1 MINRYFSIK
10 QKYLLNKMGTNK
22 MGTNKMGTNKM
33 GTNKMELSSKIR
45 QSIRLS
51 NKHIHPY
58 VLCIIDMQPVGF
70 SNSNLIVENVLELVR
85 EAIVNKAFIVIAQF
99 NRCGET
105 HIKITNEIEK
115 YPYKEYIWHNK
126 NDKSKPIQEAL
137 KNLNIFV
144 REIKVCGVNTEYCVK
159 DTVHG
164 LTKKINIPIKVIEK
178 ACNGTDKI
186 IEEALH
192 KMRTFYR
199 NVEVL

>member
-1 MINRYFSIK
+1 MNSI
-10 QKYLLNKMGTNK
+10 Q
-22 MGTNKMGTNKM
+22 
-33 GTNKMELSSKIR
+33 IR
-45 QSIRLS
+45 RSIRLS

-70 SNSNLIVENVLELVR
+70 DNSNLIIENVLELVR

-99 NRCGET
+99 KGCGET
-105 HIKITNEIEK
+105 HITIVNEIQK
-115 YPYKEYIWHNK
+115 YPYKEYVWHNK

-137 KNLNIFV
+137 NNLNIFV
-144 REIKVCGVNTEYCVK
+144 RQMKICGVNTEYCVK
-159 DTVHG
+159 YTVHG
-164 LTKKINIPIKVIEK
+164 LAKKFHIPIKVIENS
-178 ACNGTDKI
+178 CNGTDRI

>member
-1 MINRYFSIK
+1 MN
-10 QKYLLNKMGTNK
+10 
-22 MGTNKMGTNKM
+22 
-33 GTNKMELSSKIR
+33 SKR
-45 QSIRLS
+45 CSIRLA

-70 SNSNLIVENVLELVR
+70 TNSNLIIENVLDLVR

-99 NRCGET
+99 KGCGET
-105 HIKITNEIEK
+105 HINIINAIQN
-115 YPYKEYIWHNK
+115 YPYKKYIWHNK
-126 NDKSKPIQEAL
+126 NDKSKPIQEVL
-137 KNLNIFV
+137 KNVFV
-144 REIKVCGVNTEYCVK
+144 RQMKVCGVNTEYCVK

-164 LTKKINIPIKVIEK
+164 LSKKFHIPIKVIEK
-178 ACNGTDKI
+178 ACNGTDRI

>member
-1 MINRYFSIK
+1 MN
-10 QKYLLNKMGTNK
+10 TNQ
-22 MGTNKMGTNKM
+22 
-33 GTNKMELSSKIR
+33 IR
-45 QSIRLS
+45 RSIRLS

-58 VLCIIDMQPVGF
+58 VLCIIDMQPDGF
-70 SNSNLIVENVLELVR
+70 NNSNLIIENVLELVR

-99 NRCGET
+99 KGSGET
-105 HIKITNEIEK
+105 HIKIINEIQT
-115 YPYKEYIWHNK
+115 YPYKKYVWHNK

-137 KNLNIFV
+137 KNIFV
-144 REIKVCGVNTEYCVK
+144 RQMKVCGVNTEYCVK

-164 LTKKINIPIKVIEK
+164 LAKKFPIPIKVIEK
-178 ACNGTDKI
+178 ACNGTDRI

>member
-1 MINRYFSIK
+1 M
-10 QKYLLNKMGTNK
+10 
-22 MGTNKMGTNKM
+22 
-33 GTNKMELSSKIR
+33 KIR
-45 QSIRLS
+45 RSTRLS

-58 VLCIIDMQPVGF
+58 VLCIIDMQPIGF
-70 SNSNLIVENVLELVR
+70 SNSKLIIENVLQLVR

-99 NRCGET
+99 KGCGET
-105 HIKITNEIEK
+105 HINIINAIQN

-137 KNLNIFV
+137 KNIFV
-144 REIKVCGVNTEYCVK
+144 REMKVCGVNTEYCVK

-164 LTKKINIPIKVIEK
+164 LAKKFHIPIKVIEK
-178 ACNGTDKI
+178 ACNGTDRI

>member
-1 MINRYFSIK
+1 MNH
-10 QKYLLNKMGTNK
+10 
-22 MGTNKMGTNKM
+22 
-33 GTNKMELSSKIR
+33 IR
-45 QSIRLS
+45 RSIRLS

-58 VLCIIDMQPVGF
+58 VLCIIDMQPIGF
-70 SNSNLIVENVLELVR
+70 SNSKLIIENVLQLVR

-99 NRCGET
+99 KGCGET
-105 HIKITNEIEK
+105 HINIINAIQN

-137 KNLNIFV
+137 KNIFV
-144 REIKVCGVNTEYCVK
+144 REMKVCGVNTEYCVK

-164 LTKKINIPIKVIEK
+164 LAKKFHIPIKVIEK
-178 ACNGTDKI
+178 ACNGTDRI

-199 NVEVL
+199 NVNVL